1 MTRAGSTVKINR
13 SETGKSTTSRENDRE
28 NGSAKLYVCR
38 ARSRDMPPVAK
49 SPDAHL
55 PLRPVEFEILL
66 TLASGERHGYA
77 ILQEI
82 AERSDG
88 ALQLETGTM
97 YRALRRLVETGLVR
111 PASHKTTREAD
122 DERRRYYAITALGA
136 RVATAEADRM
146 ARLVATARLA
156 RLLSQPST

>member
-1 MTRAGSTVKINR
+1 M
-13 SETGKSTTSRENDRE
+13 
-28 NGSAKLYVCR
+28 
-38 ARSRDMPPVAK
+38 
-49 SPDAHL
+49 SPTASNPESHL

-82 AERSDG
+82 SDRSDG

-97 YRALRRLVETGLVR
+97 YRALKRLVEAGLAR
-111 PASHKTTREAD
+111 PSARKVTRESE

-136 RVATAEADRM
+136 RVAAAEADRM
-146 ARLVATARLA
+146 SKLVATARLA
-156 RLLSQPST
+156 RLLPNSVG

>member
-1 MTRAGSTVKINR
+1 
-13 SETGKSTTSRENDRE
+13 
-28 NGSAKLYVCR
+28 
-38 ARSRDMPPVAK
+38 MPPAAT
-49 SPDAHL
+49 SSDAHL

-66 TLASGERHGYA
+66 TLATGERHGYA

-97 YRALRRLVETGLVR
+97 YRALRRLVDDGLVR
-111 PASHKTTREAD
+111 PAARKTTRESD

-136 RVATAEADRM
+136 RVASAEADRM

-156 RLLSQPST
+156 RLLPHTAT

>member
-1 MTRAGSTVKINR
+1 MKIAFSNVM
-13 SETGKSTTSRENDRE
+13 KP
-28 NGSAKLYVCR
+28 YVR
-38 ARSRDMPPVAK
+38 GARSGRM
-49 SPDAHL
+49 SPSASTPESHL

-66 TLASGERHGYA
+66 TLANGERHGYA

-82 AERSDG
+82 SERSDG

-97 YRALRRLVETGLVR
+97 YRALRRLVEAGLAR
-111 PASHKTTREAD
+111 PAARKNTRESD

-146 ARLVATARLA
+146 ARLVATARSA
-156 RLLSQPST
+156 RLLPQSAL

>member
-1 MTRAGSTVKINR
+1 MTPSV
-13 SETGKSTTSRENDRE
+13 
-28 NGSAKLYVCR
+28 V
-38 ARSRDMPPVAK
+38 
-49 SPDAHL
+49 SPEAHP

-66 TLASGERHGYA
+66 TLANGERHGYA

-82 AERSDG
+82 AERSRG
-88 ALQLETGTM
+88 ELQPETGTM
-97 YRALRRLVETGLVR
+97 YRALRRLVEGGLVR
-111 PASHKTTREAD
+111 PAARKTAREDD

-156 RLLSQPST
+156 RLLPHTGS